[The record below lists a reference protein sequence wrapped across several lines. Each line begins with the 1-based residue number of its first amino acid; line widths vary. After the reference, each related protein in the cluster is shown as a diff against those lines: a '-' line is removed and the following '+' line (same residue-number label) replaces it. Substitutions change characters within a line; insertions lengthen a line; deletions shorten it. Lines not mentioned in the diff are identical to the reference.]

1 MRSMHSMSE
10 TWLHEYIL
18 LAFRIHR
25 LVQKAYEC
33 PFVEAYYGP
42 SEWRFQV
49 ESESE
54 LAASE
59 LVHQAMMLADA
70 LPAQGFVPNR
80 VTYLGKHVKAMEIL
94 CRKLSGEYF
103 SLREEAGFYLDI
115 HPEWTREEEFEKAH
129 ALYEKVL
136 PGNGSLAERLRT
148 YRTEL
153 AYPEEHMNDLSQSI
167 DMAFAEARRRT
178 SSFIELPDGEAIEI
192 QYLAEWEYDAAAYYK
207 GNFRTQIVM
216 NVASTAAYISRLFD
230 HKVCH
235 EGYPGHHTEYGL
247 KEKYLYLDEGYIEQ
261 SICLTLCPQ
270 CVIQE
275 GIAMLAHEMIF
286 AEGEA
291 EQWLVEHIYRP
302 LHKDVDAIVL
312 LRIRQASQI
321 LGSVWDNAALLLDEG
336 RSEQEVAHYFTKYM
350 LLEEKRAAQMVT
362 HLKHPIRGRN
372 ELTYANGQKL
382 MRPWLQGADMH
393 AVFRRFLTEQ
403 FTPSQLEENALPVQA

>member
-1 MRSMHSMSE
+1 MRSMHSVSE

-42 SEWRFQV
+42 SEWRTQV

-54 LAASE
+54 PKAAD

-94 CRKLSGEYF
+94 CRKLSGEHF
-103 SLREEAGFYLDI
+103 SLMEEAGFYLDM

-148 YRTEL
+148 YRAEL

-192 QYLAEWEYDAAAYYK
+192 QYLAEWEYAAAAYYK
-207 GNFRTQIVM
+207 GANFRTQIVM
-216 NVASTAAYISRLFD
+216 NVASTATYLSRLFD

-235 EGYPGHHTEYGL
+235 EGYPGHHTEFGL
-247 KEKYLYLDEGYIEQ
+247 KETVTLPGIKDILSNQ
-261 SICLTLCPQ
+261 S
-270 CVIQE
+270 
-275 GIAMLAHEMIF
+275 A
-286 AEGEA
+286 
-291 EQWLVEHIYRP
+291 
-302 LHKDVDAIVL
+302 
-312 LRIRQASQI
+312 
-321 LGSVWDNAALLLDEG
+321 
-336 RSEQEVAHYFTKYM
+336 
-350 LLEEKRAAQMVT
+350 
-362 HLKHPIRGRN
+362 
-372 ELTYANGQKL
+372 
-382 MRPWLQGADMH
+382 
-393 AVFRRFLTEQ
+393 
-403 FTPSQLEENALPVQA
+403 

>member
-1 MRSMHSMSE
+1 MSE
-10 TWLHEYIL
+10 TWLHDYIL

-25 LVQKAYEC
+25 LVQIAYDC
-33 PFVEAYYGP
+33 PFVEEYYGP
-42 SEWRFQV
+42 PELRTQA
-49 ESESE
+49 ESEQE
-54 LAASE
+54 PKAAD
-59 LVHQAMMLADA
+59 LVRQTMMLGDA
-70 LPAQGFVPNR
+70 LPAQGFASNR
-80 VTYLGKHVKAMEIL
+80 IVYLGKHVKAMEML
-94 CRKLSGEYF
+94 CRKLCGEHF
-103 SLREEAGFYLDI
+103 SLKEEAEFCLDI
-115 HPEWTREEEFEKAH
+115 HPEWTPEEEFEKAH

-136 PGNGSLAERLRT
+136 PGKGSLAESLRT
-148 YRTEL
+148 YRAEL

-216 NVASTAAYISRLFD
+216 NVASTATYISRLFD

-247 KEKYLYLDEGYIEQ
+247 KEQYLYLDGGYIEQ

-286 AEGEA
+286 ADGEA
-291 EQWLVEHIYRP
+291 EQWIEENIYRP
-302 LHKDVDAIVL
+302 LHKDIDAIVL
-312 LRIRQASQI
+312 LRLRQASQL
-321 LGSVWDNAALLLDEG
+321 LGSVWDNAALLLDDG

-350 LLEEKRAAQMVT
+350 LLAEDRAAQMVA
-362 HLKHPIRGRN
+362 HLKHPIWGRY
-372 ELTYANGQKL
+372 ELMYANGQKL
-382 MRPWLQGADMH
+382 MRPWLQGTDRH

-403 FTPSQLEENALPVQA
+403 FTPSQLEGNTLPVQV